1 MIISSIDLSD
11 NSLAV
16 LLPALRILGMSCL
29 WCVKKLILK
38 DRIIN
43 LSIQSLR
50 EDNPN
55 EYVNIEN
62 QTCNELSS
70 YYINSAVG
78 SNDGLS
84 VMVTLESTE
93 TEAAFYQLVGLLRET
108 SDLLKAEI
116 KDKQAINNSIDTKN
130 VTKNEIK
137 IYEVV
142 NTKQ

>member
-1 MIISSIDLSD
+1 MRKEIGS
-11 NSLAV
+11 V
-16 LLPALRILGMSCL
+16 
-29 WCVKKLILK
+29 

-50 EDNPN
+50 QDNPN
-55 EYVNIEN
+55 EYVNIET

-78 SNDGLS
+78 PNDGLS
-84 VMVTLESTE
+84 VMVALESTE
-93 TEAAFYQLVGLLRET
+93 IEAAFYQLVGLLRET

-130 VTKNEIK
+130 VTKNQIK
-137 IYEVV
+137 RYGSCEQQAIKEC
-142 NTKQ
+142 NKGNDADIAS